1 MKTLKA
7 LTRAFALAALG
18 AGFSAGALA
27 ESTVNIGFSGPLS
40 GGAAVYGEN
49 VLSGLEMAVDE
60 INSDGGVEIDGETH
74 KVTLESLDDMYSP
87 AETATNAKRLT
98 QESNV
103 SAIFVPHTGGIF
115 ALQDFNVKDN
125 FLIMAYTST
134 PTVTEQGNPLTV
146 RIPPTFD
153 GYVKVFTDYAM
164 KEHGKKLGMA
174 GATHEYAKIW
184 AKMLEKE
191 WKAQGGEVV
200 AKNPMSYNKSA
211 DFYTGVSRTLAAS
224 PDVLFVG
231 GASEPTGLVVQQAN
245 QLGFKG
251 GYIVMDQAKLDEM
264 ADVAGGI
271 EALNG
276 AVGVTPLSIYES
288 ESAKAFIKRYQERY
302 DKMPGSEAAYN
313 YLALHGLVKAMQL
326 AGSTDAKAARE
337 HIAQAMVELDKRF
350 NPYDVTEVTDKGGFV
365 TETTMAVVEDGE
377 LVQKEVNLD

>member
-1 MKTLKA
+1 MKTLKS
-7 LTRAFALAALG
+7 LTRAFALAVMGTGL
-18 AGFSAGALA
+18 SAGAMA
-27 ESTVNIGFSGPLS
+27 EDTINIGFSGPLS

-49 VLSGLEMAVDE
+49 VLSGLEMAADE
-60 INSDGGVEIDGETH
+60 INADGGVEVDGETH
-74 KVTLESLDDMYSP
+74 KVKLESLDDMYSP
-87 AETATNAKRLT
+87 SETATNAKRLT
-98 QESNV
+98 QQSDV

-115 ALQDFNVKDN
+115 ALQEFNVEDN

-153 GYVKVFTDYAM
+153 GYVRVFTDYAM
-164 KEHGKKLGMA
+164 EKHGKKLGMA

-191 WKAQGGEVV
+191 WKEQGGEVV
-200 AKNPMSYNKSA
+200 AKNAMDYNKSA

-264 ADVAGGI
+264 AEIVGGL
-271 EALNG
+271 EPLNG

-288 ESAKAFIKRYQERY
+288 DSAEAFTERY
-302 DKMPGSEAAYN
+302 KDRYDDMPGSEAAYN
-313 YLALHGLVKAMQL
+313 YLALHGLVKAMEL
-326 AGSTDAKAARE
+326 AGTTDAKAARE

-365 TETTMAVVEDGE
+365 TDLTMAVVEDGE
-377 LVQKEVNLD
+377 LVQKEVE

>member
-1 MKTLKA
+1 MRTLKK
-7 LTRAFALAALG
+7 LTHAIAVAAMGVGL
-18 AGFSAGALA
+18 SAGALA
-27 ESTVNIGFSGPLS
+27 EGTISIGFSGPLS

-49 VLSGLEMAVDE
+49 VLSGLEMAADE
-60 INSDGGVEIDGETH
+60 INDNGGVEIDGETH
-74 KVTLESLDDMYSP
+74 KVNLESLDDMYSP
-87 AETATNAKRLT
+87 SETATNAKRLT
-98 QESNV
+98 QESDV

-134 PTVTEQGNPLTV
+134 PTVTQQGNPLTL

-153 GYVKVFTDYAM
+153 GYVRVFTQYAM
-164 KEHGKKLGMA
+164 EEHGDKLGMA

-211 DFYTGVSRTLAAS
+211 DFYTGVSRTLS
-224 PDVLFVG
+224 SQPDVLFVG

-245 QLGFKG
+245 QLGFEG

-264 ADVAGGI
+264 AAVIGGL
-271 EALNG
+271 EPLNG

-288 ESAKAFIKRYQERY
+288 DSADAFIKRYKDRY
-302 DKMPGSEAAYN
+302 DDTPGSEAAYN
-313 YLALHGLVKAMQL
+313 YLALHGLVKSMEI
-326 AGSTDAKAARE
+326 AGTTDPQAARE
-337 HIAQAMVELDKRF
+337 NIAEAMAKLDKRF
-350 NPYDVTEVTDKGGFV
+350 NPYDVTEVTDDGGFA
-365 TETTMAVVEDGE
+365 TELTMTVVEDGE
-377 LVQKEVNLD
+377 LVQEEVE